1 MRSELKNLEYLL
13 YRKLATYYFLP
24 RNSLRFFRNPH
35 FLSHVI
41 EVALESTHAP
51 PGGSHS

>member
-13 YRKLATYYFLP
+13 ALYYFLP
-24 RNSLRFFRNPH
+24 FNSLRFFRNPH
-35 FLSHVI
+35 FLSHVM